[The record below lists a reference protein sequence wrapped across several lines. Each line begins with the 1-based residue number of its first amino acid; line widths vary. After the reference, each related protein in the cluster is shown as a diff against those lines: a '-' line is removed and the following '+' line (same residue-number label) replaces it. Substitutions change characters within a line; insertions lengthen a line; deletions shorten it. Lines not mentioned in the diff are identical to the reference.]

1 MTKDKNNFFEQL
13 QLRQAET
20 ESAQS
25 LLESIQHQNTEL
37 QYQLRQA
44 TDHITLLKENMN
56 ELQREQD
63 LRSREPGTSA
73 ESIAHLLAASEAK
86 YEAKVADLRRV
97 NAALE
102 KERNDSEAEWSRKLN
117 DRGADI
123 EELKRLLGSSAK
135 NQKEEE
141 EVVADLKTELGLK
154 DEEIASLERRLG
166 DAMKA
171 NHHLENVQV

>member
-1 MTKDKNNFFEQL
+1 VTRDKNNFFEQL

-25 LLESIQHQNTEL
+25 LLESIQHQNAEL

-73 ESIAHLLAASEAK
+73 ENIAHLLAASEAK
-86 YEAKVADLRRV
+86 YEVKVADLKRV

-102 KERNDSEAEWSRKLN
+102 KERNDSEAEWSRKLK

-135 NQKEEE
+135 NQQQEE
-141 EVVADLKTELGLK
+141 EVVVELKTELGLK
-154 DEEIASLERRLG
+154 DEEIVSLERRLG
-166 DAMKA
+166 DMLKA